1 MLSKRPFSLKILGPV
16 GLFLASVALLAT
28 GCTGGSLAGS
38 GGYIP
43 NSISVSGM
51 GEASGA
57 PDVAYVQLGINVINA
72 DVGRAVTEANNTM
85 TKVRDAIVAAGVD
98 TKDLQTVSFS
108 VWPEDRYDPQTGQ
121 PTGER
126 VYHVEN
132 TLRIT
137 VRDITQVSVIIEAGL
152 DAGANSVYG
161 LNFGIDDTS
170 ALEAEARTEAV
181 ADARARAEQLA
192 QALGVT
198 LGDPIVVSETYGA
211 VPIMTLDKVGLGGGG
226 GPPIEQG
233 ELTVTAQVYI
243 TFSISQ

>member
-1 MLSKRPFSLKILGPV
+1 MWSHWKVLGLLLTGV
-16 GLFLASVALLAT
+16 VLLAT
-28 GCTGGSLAGS
+28 GCSGGSLAGG

-43 NSISVSGM
+43 NSISVSGI

-57 PDVAYVQLGINVINA
+57 PDVAYVQLGINVVNA

-85 TKVRDAIVAAGVD
+85 TKVRDAVVAAGVD
-98 TKDLQTVSFS
+98 TKDLQTLSFS

-132 TLRIT
+132 MLRIT
-137 VRDITQVSVIIEAGL
+137 VRDINQVSTVIEAGL
-152 DAGANSVYG
+152 DAGANNVYG

-192 QALGVT
+192 QALGVK
-198 LGDPIVVSETYGA
+198 LGDPIVVSEVYGA
-211 VPIMTLDKVGLGGGG
+211 VPVLRMPYDIPDAGGFGGGV
-226 GPPIEQG
+226 PVEQG
-233 ELTVTAQVYI
+233 ELAVTAQVYI